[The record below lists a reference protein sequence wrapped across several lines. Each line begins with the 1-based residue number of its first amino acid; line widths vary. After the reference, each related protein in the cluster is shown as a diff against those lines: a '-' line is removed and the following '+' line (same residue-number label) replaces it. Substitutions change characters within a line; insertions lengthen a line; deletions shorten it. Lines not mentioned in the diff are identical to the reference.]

1 MFVNL
6 IIFIEGEIM
15 NRILWKFFENMVALA
30 VVLGFILGISTIGSL
45 IELYL

>member
-1 MFVNL
+1 
-6 IIFIEGEIM
+6 M

-30 VVLGFILGISTIGSL
+30 VVLGFIFGVSAVGSL